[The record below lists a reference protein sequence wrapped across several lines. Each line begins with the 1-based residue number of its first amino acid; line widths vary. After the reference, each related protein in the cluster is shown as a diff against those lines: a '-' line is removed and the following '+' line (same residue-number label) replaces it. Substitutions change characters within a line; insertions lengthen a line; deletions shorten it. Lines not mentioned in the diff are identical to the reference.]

1 MRCSG
6 QRKHR
11 ADDGIDGDS
20 LFLLD
25 RLPSAVGS
33 DGFERIVSGLGKG
46 HCAALCGQAVR
57 NGGTAIMCQ

>member
-11 ADDGIDGDS
+11 ADNGIDGDG
-20 LFLLD
+20 LFLLN

-46 HCAALCGQAVR
+46 QRAALGGQAVR